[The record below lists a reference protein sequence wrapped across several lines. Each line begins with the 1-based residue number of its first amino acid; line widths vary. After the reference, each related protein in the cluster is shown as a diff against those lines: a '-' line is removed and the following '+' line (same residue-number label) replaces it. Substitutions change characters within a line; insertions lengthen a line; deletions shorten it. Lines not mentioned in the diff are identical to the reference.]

1 MLVVP
6 AWGSSPIVIRMAEAR
21 FACLG
26 FVNLFEV
33 ICKSAAFSITGCL
46 YGKFPG
52 SGLGTSESQVGQGFN
67 ESPVQGEC
75 C

>member
-26 FVNLFEV
+26 FMNLFEV
-33 ICKSAAFSITGCL
+33 LCKSAAFSITGWL
-46 YGKFPG
+46 YGKFPA
-52 SGLGTSESQVGQGFN
+52 SGLGASGNQVRQGYR